1 MKKYKKVTRLIEFFL
16 IGLLLGIVEDLIA
29 IKFAT
34 AEPITWKVVLI
45 AALVALPFAII
56 SELIVDKP
64 KFWEKI
70 IEKLKNN

>member
-1 MKKYKKVTRLIEFFL
+1 MKNHKKVTRLIEFFL
-16 IGLLLGIVEDLIA
+16 IGLLLGIVEDILA

-34 AEPITWKVVLI
+34 GEPITWRVVMI
-45 AALVALPFAII
+45 AALVALPFAVI

-70 IEKLKNN
+70 IKKLKNN

>member
-1 MKKYKKVTRLIEFFL
+1 MKNHKKVTRLIEFFL
-16 IGLLLGIVEDLIA
+16 IGLLLGIIEDIIA

-34 AEPITWKVVLI
+34 GEPITLKVVII
-45 AALVALPFAII
+45 AALVALPFAIV

-70 IEKLKNN
+70 IKKLKNN